1 MRIDLS
7 PPLPEAQSMQDRIF
21 WRAVLA
27 RDPRFNDRFVYAV
40 RSTGVYCRPICP
52 SRRPARDQVLFFSGP
67 GAAEQA
73 GFRPCRRCHPRQ
85 PADPLVERTKQICRY
100 MEANGEER
108 LTLAGLASRAGV
120 SARQLQRIFKRAT
133 GITPREYAE
142 ALRLGRVKKA
152 LKKGDDVT
160 TALYKA
166 GYGSSS
172 RLYER
177 SSAQLGMT
185 PAVYGRGGAGMK
197 ISYTIAASRFGRVLV
212 AWTERGICA
221 LSFGGAGKPLQAFLT
236 EEYPKAEIRRHHGA
250 MTGFVQDVLAHL
262 QGRQP
267 HIDLPVDVQAT
278 AFQRRV
284 WQELQSIPYGE
295 TRTYSQIAR
304 SLGQPAAIRAV
315 ARACA
320 TNPVSIVIPCH
331 RVIRQ
336 DGSLGGYRWGLGRK
350 RALLA
355 QERQA
360 RAGEGTNRENETSAQ
375 QAAMRRPAADPLPNR
390 RQAPAGSATSGGL
403 A

>member
-1 MRIDLS
+1 
-7 PPLPEAQSMQDRIF
+7 MQDGIF

-27 RDPRFNDRFVYAV
+27 RDPRFNNRFVYAV

-52 SRRPARDQVLFFSGP
+52 SRRPARNQILFFSGP

-85 PADPLVERTKQICRY
+85 PAADPLAERIKQICRH
-100 MEANGEER
+100 MEANGEKR
-108 LTLAGLASRAGV
+108 ATLAGLASRAGV
-120 SARQLQRIFKRAT
+120 SGRQLQRAFKRAT
-133 GITPREYAE
+133 GITPREYAD
-142 ALRLGRVKKA
+142 ALRLGRLKKA

-185 PAVYGRGGAGMK
+185 PAAYGRGGADMR
-197 ISYTIAASRFGRVLV
+197 ISYTIAPSRFGRVLV

-221 LSFGGAGKPLQAFLT
+221 LSLGDAGKPSQAWLA
-236 EEYPKAEIRRHHGA
+236 EEYPRAEICRHRGA
-250 MTGFVQDVLAHL
+250 ITRFVQDVLAHL
-262 QGRQP
+262 EGRRP

-304 SLGQPAAIRAV
+304 SLGKPSATRAV

-331 RVIRQ
+331 RVIRE
-336 DGSLGGYRWGLGRK
+336 DGGLGGYRWGLGRK

-360 RAGEGTNRENETSAQ
+360 RA
-375 QAAMRRPAADPLPNR
+375 AARASD
-390 RQAPAGSATSGGL
+390 TE
-403 A
+403 